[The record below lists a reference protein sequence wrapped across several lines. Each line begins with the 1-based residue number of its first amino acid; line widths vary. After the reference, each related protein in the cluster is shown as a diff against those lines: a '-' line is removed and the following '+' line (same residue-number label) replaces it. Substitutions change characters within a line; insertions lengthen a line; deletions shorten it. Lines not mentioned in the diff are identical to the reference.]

1 MLVPMGCSSQIAALH
16 CRELSEADKY
26 LKTKLCTREAAAIYL
41 RTSC

>member
-16 CRELSEADKY
+16 CREFSEGDKY
-26 LKTKLCTREAAAIYL
+26 LKKKLCARDSAAVCL